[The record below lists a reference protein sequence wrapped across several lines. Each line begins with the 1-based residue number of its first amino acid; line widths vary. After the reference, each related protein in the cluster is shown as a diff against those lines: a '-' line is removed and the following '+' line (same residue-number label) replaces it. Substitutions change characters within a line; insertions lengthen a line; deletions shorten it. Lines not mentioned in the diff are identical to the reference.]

1 MTLGIRSSAKTAIGG
16 SYRGLVILSAVVL
29 AISVSVSLLFAPS
42 RSENAA
48 PDMSLPKSVPELKF
62 EAADG
67 TPVTLADFRGRIV
80 LLNIWATWC
89 GPCRK
94 EMPALDRLQ
103 AKLGGPGFQVL
114 ALSIDRSPDRIQPF
128 FDEIGIKNLSIYTDR
143 SSAAMA
149 MLDIVGVPTTLLIDR
164 EGREIQRWVGP
175 AEWDSP
181 EIESL
186 IRRQL
191 NPTVS
196 RTEISSFNSKVKQ

>member
-1 MTLGIRSSAKTAIGG
+1 MRELGHTQN
-16 SYRGLVILSAVVL
+16 AVVRTSRRL
-29 AISVSVSLLFAPS
+29 LATWAAIVVAISVVIGVLVSYPQRGALAPS
-42 RSENAA
+42 A
-48 PDMSLPKSVPELKF
+48 DLPQTILELQFQDASGK
-62 EAADG
+62 
-67 TPVTLADFRGRIV
+67 VHTLADFRGRVV

-149 MLDIVGVPTTLLIDR
+149 TLDVVGVPTTLLIDR
-164 EGREIQRWVGP
+164 EGREIRRWVGP

-181 EIESL
+181 EIEAVMG
-186 IRRQL
+186 RQL
-191 NPTVS
+191 DPAELS
-196 RTEISSFNSKVKQ
+196 

>member
-1 MTLGIRSSAKTAIGG
+1 MKEFF
-16 SYRGLVILSAVVL
+16 VILSAVVL
-29 AISVSVSLLFAPS
+29 AVSLSLLFPLQ
-42 RSENAA
+42 SEKTE
-48 PDMSLPKSVPELKF
+48 PDASLRKSVPELQF

-67 TPVTLADFRGRIV
+67 TSVTLADFRGRVV
-80 LLNIWATWC
+80 LVNIWATWC

-114 ALSIDRSPDRIQPF
+114 ALSIDRSPDRIKPF
-128 FDEIGIKNLSIYTDR
+128 FDEIGITNLSIYIDR
-143 SSAAMA
+143 NSAAMTT
-149 MLDIVGVPTTLLIDR
+149 LGIVGVPTTLLIDR
-164 EGREIQRWVGP
+164 QSREIQRWVGP

-191 NPTVS
+191 DLTVS
-196 RTEISSFNSKVKQ
+196 RIEVRSFNSKVTP